1 MFCYIKRLLLW
12 CIYLSTVYFI
22 IDLFLYEYT
31 GDVRAYRTTL
41 GGLRGNYNFKF
52 TYVSFNPLKTR
63 FGRFFNRLVLLIN
76 IIILVDENS
85 RCNSSRFS

>member
-1 MFCYIKRLLLW
+1 MVYIF
-12 CIYLSTVYFI
+12 INSYFI

-52 TYVSFNPLKTR
+52 TYVSFNFEDSFWP
-63 FGRFFNRLVLLIN
+63 FFNRLVLLIN